1 MNLNQS
7 FPENRVA
14 IPALRDATSID
25 KNQPFSLQSSRFV
38 TSFSLKAPLLTTF
51 LKSVRY

>member
-1 MNLNQS
+1 MNFKQS

-25 KNQPFSLQSSRFV
+25 KNQPFSLQCRLF
-38 TSFSLKAPLLTTF
+38 TPIFGAF
-51 LKSVRY
+51 

>member
-25 KNQPFSLQSSRFV
+25 KNERFSLQSGLF
-38 TSFSLKAPLLTTF
+38 TPIFGAL
-51 LKSVRY
+51 